1 MDSSPSLPSSKQTRF
16 VNWLIANGASFP
28 KLEFRADADGCGSVY
43 ASADIAED
51 EVFLTIPFERI
62 VITDALARNHLPLP
76 SASAQLLDS
85 RTAIILFLIRQQ
97 TAAAAANQSSDNEEK
112 KEGKESSDSPS
123 SATVVS
129 FYKPYLDMVP
139 NRIHTALEFDD
150 QDMEY
155 LRGTNAYMVVKELK
169 ETLRAKYDKTM
180 EIVGDQL
187 SVEQGYTWER
197 FLWAETVISSRTF
210 PASLFGH
217 EVENEIVLIPLADS
231 LNHKSRHKITWIKTA
246 EGLQMSS
253 ATTNKGDQV
262 FNNYGPKS
270 NEELLIGYGFCIED
284 NADDIVTLKTNFSR
298 DPDQERKTEILR
310 YLGVTAD
317 MVHYLRRSLIS
328 EQLLATMRVM
338 AMNPAE
344 VTRCYATIQDYDQEG
359 EDDEDDAIRE
369 RRLENTK
376 LAIKTALSTEL
387 QFVSLRNEY
396 AMLDLMDMLLR
407 TKLQGIVEWD
417 RKLSP
422 PQNSAQE
429 FIKVYRQ
436 GQMEVLESCAELCRG
451 MFSVLLK
458 ESLTAKLSME
468 QAVFGGTSTQGQGS
482 GTQQRIEPSEFYT
495 PERFKEAALQETK
508 SMSDLKREA
517 VQQVLLNAE
526 GIMMEYKDELFGEA
540 FITAFPDHGW
550 GEKLGDDMDEEEEM
564 AVQMEQ
570 DAIVTC
576 FLIFQTQ
583 QPERLDRFITAAKMF
598 DFSSQL
604 DEDMRDDVED
614 LRQSLQETLEEID
627 AERFDFTNR
636 FTPEAFLW
644 ATGLLEV
651 LSLSLHID
659 GELVS
664 GILAPRDPQ
673 AVDGGRQKRKL
684 DQ

>member
-1 MDSSPSLPSSKQTRF
+1 MDSSPSPPSSKQTRF
-16 VNWLIANGASFP
+16 VNWLTANGASFP
-28 KLEFRADADGCGSVY
+28 KLEFRDDADGCGSVY

-62 VITDALARNHLPLP
+62 VITDTLARNHLPLP

-97 TAAAAANQSSDNEEK
+97 TAAAAANQSSDNQVKEEEK
-112 KEGKESSDSPS
+112 GSSNSLS
-123 SATVVS
+123 SAAVVP

-139 NRIHTALEFDD
+139 DRIHTALEFDD

-180 EIVGDQL
+180 KIVGDQL
-187 SVEQGYTWER
+187 SVEHGYTWER

-262 FNNYGPKS
+262 FNNYGPK
-270 NEELLIGYGFCIED
+270 N
-284 NADDIVTLKTNFSR
+284 NADDMVTLKTNFSR

-317 MVHYLRRSLIS
+317 TVHYLRRSLIP
-328 EQLLATMRVM
+328 EQLLTTMRVM

-344 VTRCYATIQDYDQEG
+344 VTRCYATIQDYDKEG
-359 EDDEDDAIRE
+359 EDDEDDVTRE
-369 RRLENTK
+369 QRLENTK
-376 LAIKTALSTEL
+376 LVINTTLSTEL
-387 QFVSLRNEY
+387 RFVGLRNEY

-407 TKLQGIVEWD
+407 TKLQGIVEWS

-436 GQMEVLESCAELCRG
+436 GQIEVLESCAELCRG
-451 MFSVLLK
+451 MFCVLLK
-458 ESLTAKLSME
+458 ESSTAKLPME
-468 QAVFGGTSTQGQGS
+468 QTVFGGISTHGQGS
-482 GTQQRIEPSEFYT
+482 GIQQRIESLEFYT
-495 PERFKEAALQETK
+495 SERFKETALQETK

-550 GEKLGDDMDEEEEM
+550 GEKLSDDMEEEEEM

-583 QPERLDRFITAAKMF
+583 QPEQLGRFITAAKKF

-644 ATGLLEV
+644 AAGLLEV

-684 DQ
+684 DQEEM